1 MRISSRCEYGLR
13 AMVYLAGHDDGRPVP
28 LPEIAAGENIPAP
41 FLERILARLRESG
54 LVKATRGVSGGYQ
67 LARPAGDVAVGE
79 VVTALEGPL
88 SLVGCVPDDGACERA
103 ESCASRVV
111 WRRLDSAISGALNS
125 ITLDDLTRDGKR
137 AGRVCAED
145 PSPKREAV
153 SP

>member
-13 AMVYLAGHDDGRPVP
+13 AMVYLAGHDSGRPVP

-41 FLERILARLRESG
+41 FLERILAKLREAG

-67 LARPAGDVAVGE
+67 LARAPGRIAVGD

-111 WRRLDSAISGALNS
+111 WRTLDSAISSALNG
-125 ITLDDLTRDGKR
+125 ITLDDLTR
-137 AGRVCAED
+137 
-145 PSPKREAV
+145 EAV
-153 SP
+153 PT

>member
-13 AMVYLAGHDDGRPVP
+13 AMVYLAARGDHKPVP
-28 LPEIAAGENIPAP
+28 LSEIAGGEGIPAP

-67 LARPAGDVAVGE
+67 LALAPGAIAVGD

-111 WRRLDSAISGALNS
+111 WRRLDSAITGALNS
-125 ITLDDLTRDGKR
+125 ITLEDLTR
-137 AGRVCAED
+137 
-145 PSPKREAV
+145 EAV
-153 SP
+153 PR

>member
-28 LPEIAAGENIPAP
+28 LPEIATEETIPAP

-67 LARPAGDVAVGE
+67 LARPAADIAVGD

-88 SLVGCVPDDGACERA
+88 SLVGCVPDDGACDRA
-103 ESCASRVV
+103 DSCAARIV

-125 ITLDDLTRDGKR
+125 ITLEDLT
-137 AGRVCAED
+137 
-145 PSPKREAV
+145 REAV

>member
-13 AMVYLAGHDDGRPVP
+13 AMVYLAARGDEKPVP
-28 LPEIAAGENIPAP
+28 LSEIAAGEGIPAP

-67 LARPAGDVAVGE
+67 LGRAPGAIAVGD
-79 VVTALEGPL
+79 VVTAIEGPL

-111 WRRLDSAISGALNS
+111 WRRLDRAITGALNS
-125 ITLDDLTRDGKR
+125 ITLDDLTR
-137 AGRVCAED
+137 
-145 PSPKREAV
+145 EAV
-153 SP
+153 PR

>member
-13 AMVYLAGHDDGRPVP
+13 AMVFLAARESRRPVP
-28 LPEIAAGENIPAP
+28 LSEIAAGEGIPGP

-67 LARPAGDVAVGE
+67 LAQAPGDIAVGD

-88 SLVGCVPDDGACERA
+88 SLVGCVPDDGGCERA

-125 ITLDDLTRDGKR
+125 ITLEDLTR
-137 AGRVCAED
+137 
-145 PSPKREAV
+145 EAV
-153 SP
+153 PR

>member
-125 ITLDDLTRDGKR
+125 ITLDDLACDGKR

>member
-13 AMVYLAGHDDGRPVP
+13 AMVYLAGHDSGRPVP
-28 LPEIAAGENIPAP
+28 LPEIAAEESIPAP
-41 FLERILARLRESG
+41 FLERILAKLREAG

-67 LARPAGDVAVGE
+67 LAQAAADIAVGD

-88 SLVGCVPDDGACERA
+88 SLVGCVPDDGACARA
-103 ESCASRVV
+103 DSCASRIV

-125 ITLDDLTRDGKR
+125 ITLEDLT
-137 AGRVCAED
+137 
-145 PSPKREAV
+145 REAV

>member
-13 AMVYLAGHDDGRPVP
+13 AMVFLAAHEGAKPVP
-28 LPEIAAGENIPAP
+28 LPEIATGEGIPAP

-67 LARPAGDVAVGE
+67 LAKPAGDIAVGD

-88 SLVGCVPDDGACERA
+88 SLVGCVPDDGGCERA
-103 ESCASRVV
+103 DSCASRVV

-125 ITLDDLTRDGKR
+125 ITLEDLTR
-137 AGRVCAED
+137 
-145 PSPKREAV
+145 EAV
-153 SP
+153 PR